1 MTPGR
6 VHSGATGRERQA
18 GVGIS
23 CRRQAECDRGIV
35 SSTVHNG
42 AVGNISKLSAA
53 LIGLI
58 LGASLVACDD
68 GRAGAQDAAKQLAS
82 AVSALDV
89 GSVAFEGQESGAAN
103 EQLKEVFKALDPVK
117 PAVESGELQLESE
130 TATVPLNYS
139 WKIGSGEWKYTVS
152 ARLKKTGDK
161 WLTVWTP
168 ELLVP
173 GLAAGE
179 VLGTSNDSPPRA
191 DILGAGGAKLVTE
204 RPVVNVGID
213 KPLLA
218 DADPAESA
226 TRLAEL
232 VGVDAAAYVQ
242 QVQAAGPEAFV
253 TAITLRQDGRT
264 ITDEQIAAI
273 PGARAI
279 AGSLPLAPTRTFA
292 RALLGTVGEASAE
305 QIEKSG
311 GALQAGDTTGTGGL
325 QQQYDAQLRG
335 TSGTQ
340 VYAEKAGLTAEE
352 RQALLNGGRRVLF
365 QVDMK
370 AGTPLKTTL
379 DPKLQQLAEDIL
391 GKVDPASAIVALR
404 PSSGAVLAA
413 ASGPGSNG
421 YDTALLGQYAPGS
434 IFKIVDSLAMIRNGM
449 SPDSTVDC
457 PATLTVDGRTFKN
470 AEGYPAASLGSVT
483 LRDAFA
489 HSCNTAFI
497 NARDK
502 VSQAQLE
509 SAATSLGVAVEAPA
523 LGAGAFLG
531 SVPGEASG
539 TEHAASMIGQGKVLM
554 SPLAAATMAGSVAK
568 GSPVSAQLVLN
579 PDAGDEAAGTE
590 TAAPATPSEG
600 ASASSAPAPAKSS
613 GTPVTAAEAAALKD
627 MMRAVVTSGHTGFL
641 ASVPGAPVAAKTGTA
656 EFGKDNPPKT
666 HAWIVAVHGDLA
678 VAVFVEE
685 GGLGATV
692 SGPLLKEFL
701 TAAG

>member
-1 MTPGR
+1 MAR
-6 VHSGATGRERQA
+6 VGKTSK
-18 GVGIS
+18 IS
-23 CRRQAECDRGIV
+23 
-35 SSTVHNG
+35 
-42 AVGNISKLSAA
+42 AV

-58 LGASLVACDD
+58 LGGSLVACDD
-68 GRAGAQDAAKQLAS
+68 GSAGARDAAKQLAS

-89 GSVAFEGQESGAAN
+89 GSVAFDGKDPGAAN
-103 EQLKEVFKALDPVK
+103 EQLNEVFRALDPAK
-117 PAVESGELQLESE
+117 PTVESGELTLESG
-130 TATVPLNYS
+130 TATVPLSYT
-139 WKIGSGEWKYTVS
+139 WKIGSGEWKYTTS
-152 ARLKKTGDK
+152 AELKKSSDQ
-161 WLTVWTP
+161 WLAVWNPAT
-168 ELLVP
+168 LVP
-173 GLAAGE
+173 GLAEGE
-179 VLGTSNDSPPRA
+179 ILGTLSQSPSRA
-191 DILGAGGAKLVTE
+191 EILGAGDAKLVTY

-218 DADPAESA
+218 SADPAASA
-226 TRLAEL
+226 TRLAQL
-232 VGVDAAAYVQ
+232 VGVDPAAYAQ

-253 TAITLRQDGRT
+253 TAITLREDGRT
-264 ITDEQIAAI
+264 ITDDQIGEV

-279 AGSLPLAPTRTFA
+279 RDFLPLAPTRTFA
-292 RALLGTVGEASAE
+292 RALLGTAAEANAE

-311 GALQAGDTTGTGGL
+311 GALKAGDTTGTGGL
-325 QQQYDAQLRG
+325 QQQYDEQLRG
-335 TSGTQ
+335 SNGIQ
-340 VYAEKAGLTAEE
+340 VFAEKAGLTAEE
-352 RQALLNGGRRVLF
+352 RQTLLNGGRRALF
-365 QVDMK
+365 QLEMK
-370 AGTPLKTTL
+370 VGTPLKTTL
-379 DPKLQQLAEDIL
+379 DPNLQQLAEDIL
-391 GKVDPASAIVALR
+391 GKVGPASAIVALR

-434 IFKIVDSLAMIRNGM
+434 IFKIVDSLAMIRTGM
-449 SPDSTVDC
+449 TPESTVEC

-497 NARDK
+497 NARDT

-509 SAATSLGVAVEAPA
+509 AAATSLGVAVEAPS

-531 SVPGEASG
+531 SVPGEATG

-554 SPLAAATMAGSVAK
+554 SPLAAAIMAGSVAK
-568 GSPVSAQLVLN
+568 GAPVSPQLVLN
-579 PDAGDEAAGTE
+579 PGADDEAAGG
-590 TAAPATPSEG
+590 AGATPPAG
-600 ASASSAPAPAKSS
+600 ATASASAPSAPAPPS
-613 GTPVTAAEAAALKD
+613 GTPVAAAEAAALAD

-656 EFGKDNPPKT
+656 EFGSDNPPKT

>member
-1 MTPGR
+1 MGK
-6 VHSGATGRERQA
+6 
-18 GVGIS
+18 
-23 CRRQAECDRGIV
+23 
-35 SSTVHNG
+35 
-42 AVGNISKLSAA
+42 ISKLSAV
-53 LIGLI
+53 LVGLI
-58 LGASLVACDD
+58 LGASLVSCDD
-68 GRAGAQDAAKQLAS
+68 GRAGARDAATQLAS

-89 GSVAFEGQESGAAN
+89 GSVAFDGKDSGAAN
-103 EQLKEVFKALDPVK
+103 EQLNEVFKALDPAK
-117 PAVESGELQLESE
+117 PAVETGELTLESG

-139 WKIGSGEWKYTVS
+139 WKIGSGEWNYTTS
-152 ARLKKTGDK
+152 AELKKSGDK
-161 WLTVWTP
+161 WLAVWSP
-168 ELLVP
+168 ASLVP
-173 GLAAGE
+173 GLAEGE
-179 VLGTSNDSPPRA
+179 ILGTLSQSPARA
-191 DILGAGGAKLVTE
+191 EILGAGDAKLVTY

-218 DADPAESA
+218 SADPAASA
-226 TRLAEL
+226 AQLAEL
-232 VGVDAAAYVQ
+232 VGVDPAAYTE
-242 QVQAAGPEAFV
+242 QVQAAGAEAFV
-253 TAITLRQDGRT
+253 TAITLREDGRT
-264 ITDEQIAAI
+264 ITDDQIGEI

-279 AGSLPLAPTRTFA
+279 GDSLPLAPTRTFA
-292 RALLGTVGEASAE
+292 RALLGTAAEANAE
-305 QIEKSG
+305 QIENSG
-311 GALQAGDTTGTGGL
+311 GALNAGDTTGTGGL

-335 TSGTQ
+335 INGIQ
-340 VYAEKAGLTAEE
+340 VYAEKAGLTAGE
-352 RQALLNGGRRVLF
+352 RQSLPNGGRRSLF
-365 QVDMK
+365 QLEMK

-379 DPKLQQLAEDIL
+379 DPTLQQLAEDIL
-391 GKVDPASAIVALR
+391 GKVGPASAIVALR

-449 SPDSTVDC
+449 TPESTVEC

-470 AEGYPAASLGSVT
+470 AEGYPDSSLGAVT

-497 NARDK
+497 NARDT

-509 SAATSLGVAVEAPA
+509 AAATSLGVAVEAPA

-531 SVPGEASG
+531 SVPGEATG
-539 TEHAASMIGQGKVLM
+539 TEHAASMIGQGKVLL
-554 SPLAAATMAGSVAK
+554 SPLAAAIMAGSVAK
-568 GSPVSAQLVLN
+568 GAPVSPQLVVN
-579 PDAGDEAAGTE
+579 TGADE
-590 TAAPATPSEG
+590 TAATGAAATPSAG
-600 ASASSAPAPAKSS
+600 STPSASGPAPAPAS
-613 GTPVTAAEAAALKD
+613 GTPVTAAESAALAD

-656 EFGKDNPPKT
+656 EFGSENPPKT